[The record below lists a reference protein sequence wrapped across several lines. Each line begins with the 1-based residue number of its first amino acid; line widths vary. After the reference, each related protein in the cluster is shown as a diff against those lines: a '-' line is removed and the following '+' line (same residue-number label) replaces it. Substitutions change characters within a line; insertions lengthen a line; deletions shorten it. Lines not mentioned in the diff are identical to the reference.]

1 MPSLPTV
8 TTLSKG
14 TDIELLEPNDVI
26 DLALSANT
34 IFYITN
40 ASSEPSGPAIRGI
53 AGGELGRYI
62 IIYNNTAL
70 SVLFPTEDS
79 AETTSANRF
88 NFSTD
93 VSLGQNASIT
103 LVYGPN
109 NRWNKIGYTT

>member
-1 MPSLPTV
+1 M
-8 TTLSKG
+8 SKG

-26 DLALSANT
+26 DLSLSAHT

-40 ASSEPSGPAIRGI
+40 TTSEPSGPAIRGI
-53 AGGELGRYI
+53 TGGELGRYI
-62 IIYNNTAL
+62 IIYNNNAN
-70 SVLFPTEDS
+70 SVLFSTEDA

-88 NFSTD
+88 NFSSD
-93 VSLGQNASIT
+93 VTLGQNGSIT